1 MIKMTR
7 KEWLLLSRFVDGD
20 LSAEQARRVEENLRS
35 NADFKKT
42 FERFVH
48 TCQVLRS
55 VPQSRIPHSFILS
68 PEMAGIREQRKAP
81 QRVWRFSSAMAAMVA
96 VVALALQFFSP
107 RASVISTLAD
117 AAQPEMQ
124 VMAAPESAGA
134 AATEEPPIIL
144 WNPSAGGMG
153 GGGAEGGENYPNAAI
168 LPESTAVA
176 TGFYG
181 VGGGPPAEE
190 TAPAE
195 EMLAKALEV
204 PESTPSDEAA
214 NLVQEDA
221 VSEEE
226 TLSDALPAPPNPIL
240 GIAPQEERGAI
251 EAEPVEETLVEKDA
265 ERTFFHLNYSEIAI
279 SAACISIICAIVAF
293 ILHRKQH

>member
-55 VPQSRIPHSFILS
+55 VPQSKIPHSFILS
-68 PEMAGIREQRKAP
+68 PEIAGIRERRRAP
-81 QRVWRFSSAMAAMVA
+81 QRVWQFSSAMAAMVA

-107 RASVISTLAD
+107 RASVISPVSD

-124 VMAAPESAGA
+124 VMAAPESADA
-134 AATEEPPIIL
+134 AAEEPPIIL
-144 WNPSAGGMG
+144 WNPGAGGMG
-153 GGGAEGGENYPNAAI
+153 GGGAEGGESYPGTVVI
-168 LPESTAVA
+168 PENTAPA
-176 TGFYG
+176 TELYG
-181 VGGGPPAEE
+181 IGGGPPAEE
-190 TAPAE
+190 AAPTE
-195 EMLAKALEV
+195 EMLAKALEIS
-204 PESTPSDEAA
+204 EAAPSDEAA
-214 NLVQEDA
+214 NLTQEEA
-221 VSEEE
+221 VPEEE
-226 TLSDALPAPPNPIL
+226 TLSDALPAASNPIL

-251 EAEPVEETLVEKDA
+251 EVESVEEAVNEKDT
-265 ERTFFHLNYSEIAI
+265 ERTFFRLSYSEVAI
-279 SAACISIICAIVAF
+279 SAACISIICAVVAF

>member
-55 VPQSRIPHSFILS
+55 VPQSKIPHSFILS
-68 PEMAGIREQRKAP
+68 PEIAGIRERRRAP
-81 QRVWRFSSAMAAMVA
+81 QRVWQFSSAMAAMVA

-107 RASVISTLAD
+107 RASVISPVSD

-124 VMAAPESAGA
+124 VMAAPESADA
-134 AATEEPPIIL
+134 AAEEPPIIL
-144 WNPSAGGMG
+144 WNPGAGGMG
-153 GGGAEGGENYPNAAI
+153 GGGAEGGESYPGTVVI
-168 LPESTAVA
+168 PENTTPA
-176 TGFYG
+176 TELYG
-181 VGGGPPAEE
+181 IGGGPPAEE
-190 TAPAE
+190 AAPTE
-195 EMLAKALEV
+195 EMLAKALEIS
-204 PESTPSDEAA
+204 EAAPSDEAA
-214 NLVQEDA
+214 SLTQEEA
-221 VSEEE
+221 VPEEE
-226 TLSDALPAPPNPIL
+226 TLSDALPAASNPIL

-251 EAEPVEETLVEKDA
+251 EAEPVEETLVEKDV

-279 SAACISIICAIVAF
+279 SAACISIICAVVAF
-293 ILHRKQH
+293 ILHRKQR

>member
-1 MIKMTR
+1 MTKMTR
-7 KEWLLLSRFVDGD
+7 KEWLLLSRYVDGD
-20 LSAEQARRVEENLRS
+20 LSAEQVRRMEEDLRS

-42 FERFVH
+42 FERFAH
-48 TCQVLRS
+48 TRRLLRS
-55 VPQSRIPHSFILS
+55 IPQHKIPHTYVLT
-68 PEMAGIREQRKAP
+68 PEKAGIREQRKAP
-81 QRVWRFSSAMAAMVA
+81 QLVWQYSSAAAAFVA
-96 VVALALQFFSP
+96 VIALALQFFSP

-195 EMLAKALEV
+195 EMLAKALEI
-204 PESTPSDEAA
+204 PETTPSDEAA
-214 NLVQEDA
+214 SLTQEGA
-221 VSEEE
+221 VPEEE
-226 TLSDALPAPPNPIL
+226 TLSDPVPEASNPIL
-240 GIAPQEERGAI
+240 GIAPQEERGVI
-251 EAEPVEETLVEKDA
+251 EADTVEETLVKKDT
-265 ERTFFHLNYSEIAI
+265 ERTIFRLSYSEIAI
-279 SAACISIICAIVAF
+279 SAACISIICAVVAF